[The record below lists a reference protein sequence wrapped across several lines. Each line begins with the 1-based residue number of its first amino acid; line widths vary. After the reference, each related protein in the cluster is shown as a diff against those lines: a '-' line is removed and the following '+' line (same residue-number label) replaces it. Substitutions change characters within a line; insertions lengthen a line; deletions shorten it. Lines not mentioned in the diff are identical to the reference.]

1 MFYFFISEDMK
12 ESECINKILQY
23 LKKKKTFYLLIN
35 IYLLKTLQSL
45 VSIHFFLCQL
55 LSYKQAMKEY
65 RRSVSWTILFN
76 KRPRKRH

>member
-45 VSIHFFLCQL
+45 VSIHFFLC
-55 LSYKQAMKEY
+55 
-65 RRSVSWTILFN
+65 
-76 KRPRKRH
+76 